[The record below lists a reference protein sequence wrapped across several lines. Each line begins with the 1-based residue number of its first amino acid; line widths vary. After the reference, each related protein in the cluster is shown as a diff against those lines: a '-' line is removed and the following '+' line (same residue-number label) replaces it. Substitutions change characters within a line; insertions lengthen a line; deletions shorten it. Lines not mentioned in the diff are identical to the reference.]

1 MHRNSLWEDISC
13 NWQVKDAGLSD
24 YLQNMAD
31 GTNTAPPYS
40 SHCHGIYLHIKHT
53 LHASSQLKTEHKS
66 QQVYNNVQ
74 LLLHHFLSLAVA
86 DYVCMHSYVMHLNT
100 ALQVHVNT

>member
-1 MHRNSLWEDISC
+1 MEDISC
-13 NWQVKDAGLSD
+13 NRQVKDAGLSD

-31 GTNTAPPYS
+31 STNTAFPYS

-53 LHASSQLKTEHKS
+53 LHASSQLKTEHEC

-74 LLLHHFLSLAVA
+74 LLLYHLLSLALA
-86 DYVCMHSYVMHLNT
+86 DYIHMYSYGT
-100 ALQVHVNT
+100 